1 MVHSTLQEVVLDY
14 SFDKKLSKRLN
25 LFWLGFI
32 IYTAIFTIGAALTR
46 TYSINPVLQLIGFC
60 LMLATAAYLIQFRL
74 EDNYLK
80 VVFFLFFIWL
90 LCIILRG
97 SRYDS
102 PYLQFL
108 LFNGDFGV
116 LPYFVPLILLF
127 PRDLLFYKKFFDVI
141 TVLGILFIVYDIFF
155 IRVLF
160 NSDRTPN
167 MIYQNSAERFIKC
180 LSFPVGFLLFTF
192 SYHSKKRRLFAIC
205 VILINLLIAI
215 YRARRGLIFLTSST
229 LLIFF
234 VLYFASSRRKVL
246 IVFLSIIFAF
256 VGFRFVSTYSQG
268 EDSIFN
274 FLSERADE
282 DTRNPVEQCFY
293 SDLKTRDWI
302 VGKGLNGDYFC
313 PIIDEDDVT
322 GYRDAIETDYL
333 NIILK
338 GGLVSLGLLTLVLV
352 PAIFLGLLYSR
363 NLLSKAAAL
372 WIALWIVSLYPSNV
386 TTFSLNYF
394 LVWIC
399 VGICYSKHIRNMPD
413 EVLKE
418 YFRAKTT

>member
-1 MVHSTLQEVVLDY
+1 MFETPEIAIEYTL
-14 SFDKKLSKRLN
+14 DKRINKRIN
-25 LFWLGFI
+25 IFWLGFT
-32 IYTAIFTIGAALTR
+32 IYTAVFAIGAALTR
-46 TYSINPVLQLIGFC
+46 TYSINPILQLIGFC
-60 LMLATAAYLIQFRL
+60 LMLLTAAYLIQFRI

-80 VVFFLFFIWL
+80 AFFFLFFCWL
-90 LCIILRG
+90 LCVILRG

-127 PRDLLFYKKFFDVI
+127 PRDLVFYKKIFDVI
-141 TVLGILFIVYDIFF
+141 TVLGILFIVYDIVF
-155 IRVLF
+155 IKVLL
-160 NSDRTPN
+160 NPDRTSN
-167 MIYQNSAERFIKC
+167 LIYQNSAERFIKC

-192 SYHSKKRRLFAIC
+192 SYHSKKRRLFAI
-205 VILINLLIAI
+205 VIILINLLIAI
-215 YRARRGLIFLTSST
+215 YRARRGLILLTSTT

-234 VLYFASSRRKVL
+234 VLYFASSRKKVL
-246 IVFLSIIFAF
+246 LVFISVILAF
-256 VGFRFVSTYSQG
+256 VAARFVSTYSQR
-268 EDSIFN
+268 EDSIFD
-274 FLSERADE
+274 FLSERANE

-338 GGLVSLGLLTLVLV
+338 GGLVSLGLLMLILV

-363 NLLSKAAAL
+363 NTLSKAAAL

-394 LVWIC
+394 LVWIS
-399 VGICYSKHIRNMPD
+399 VGICYSKSIRNMSD

>member
-1 MVHSTLQEVVLDY
+1 MFENADIVIDYTL
-14 SFDKKLSKRLN
+14 DKSINKRLN
-25 LFWLGFI
+25 TFWLGFT
-32 IYTAIFTIGAALTR
+32 IYTAVFAIGAALTR
-46 TYSINPVLQLIGFC
+46 TYSINPILQVIGVC
-60 LMLATAAYLIQFRL
+60 LMIPTAAYLIQLRL
-74 EDNYLK
+74 EDSYLK
-80 VVFFLFFIWL
+80 AVFLLFFSWL
-90 LCIILRG
+90 IFTILRG

-102 PYLQFL
+102 PYIQFL

-116 LPYFVPLILLF
+116 LPYFVPLIILF
-127 PRDLLFYKKFFDVI
+127 PRDLVFYKKFFDVI
-141 TVLGILFIVYDIFF
+141 TVLGILYIVYDIIF
-155 IRVLF
+155 INVLLDP
-160 NSDRTPN
+160 DRTPN
-167 MIYQNSAERFIKC
+167 LIYQNSAERFIKC
-180 LSFPVGFLLFTF
+180 LSVPVGFLLFTF
-192 SYHSKKRRLFAIC
+192 NYHSKRRRLFAI
-205 VILINLLIAI
+205 VIILVNLFIAI
-215 YRARRGLIFLTSST
+215 YRARRGLILLTSTT
-229 LLIFF
+229 LVIFF
-234 VLYFASSRRKVL
+234 VLYFASSRKKILL
-246 IVFLSIIFAF
+246 IFISAILAF
-256 VGFRFVSTYSQG
+256 VAYRFVSTYSQS

-274 FLSERADE
+274 FLSERANE

-338 GGLVSLGLLTLVLV
+338 GGLVSLGLLLLILI

-363 NLLSKAAAL
+363 NTLSKAASL

-394 LVWIC
+394 LVWIS
-399 VGICYSKHIRNMPD
+399 VGICYSKSIRNMPD